1 MILTNITPFMTWWV
15 NIVINTLTKLF
26 NMLDSFEFM
35 GTTLLEVT
43 ISIVIIS
50 AMLPILLTIANT
62 TRISVEKAERRK
74 AINDR
79 KNNKKSK

>member
-1 MILTNITPFMTWWV
+1 MIMANITPFMTWWV
-15 NIVINTLTKLF
+15 NLVVNTLTKLF
-26 NMLDSFEFM
+26 NILDSFEFM
-35 GTTLLEVT
+35 ETTLLEVT

-50 AMLPILLTIANT
+50 AMIPILLTLANT

-79 KNNKKSK
+79 QNNKKSK